1 MSTIAAM
8 QAPVAN
14 TSFMALRDWA
24 RCTAAVG

>member
-24 RCTAAVG
+24 RRTPVVD